1 MSLEQRL
8 NNIILQMNQRLKL
21 ELKRI
26 QIDAVNKLRKTIWEN
41 VYQRRDPI
49 EYERTYE
56 LYNSISMSEIRL
68 SPNGTFEFE
77 IYIDAKKMNHTSV
90 VTKKRVYIGYFIN
103 DGHNHPTK
111 IRPWFH
117 QYPGAN
123 FIEDA
128 IKLIEKE
135 VRARVRNAISVEV
148 KRIGKY

>member
-8 NNIILQMNQRLKL
+8 NSIILQMNQRLKL
-21 ELKRI
+21 EFKRI
-26 QIDAVNKLRKTIWEN
+26 QIDATNKLRRIIWEN
-41 VYQRRDPI
+41 VYMRYDPI

-103 DGHNHPTK
+103 DGHNNPRRT
-111 IRPWFH
+111 RPWFH

-135 VRARVRNAISVEV
+135 VRARVRNAILVEV